1 MGKESWAPKERVCK
15 HCGGVL
21 YCDAERLKGHAA
33 LCKRASED
41 WYRDAWVGGAVIQC

>member
-33 LCKRASED
+33 LCKRAAEIGI
-41 WYRDAWVGGAVIQC
+41 VMPGLVVP